1 MSRIRFSAAR
11 TDAAGT
17 REVYCAGSIRSRSAK
32 ARSWLT
38 GIGAILSMA
47 RRTGRLWR
55 CSAGEG
61 APGRRPDCSAISETR
76 VCVPKA
82 RLEAGDR
89 ASSAR
94 AIKNRNAESRKA
106 RLLNRLFRRDSRWRR
121 VRLWNLAIRAPCA
134 HIHRGSGLLSSELWN
149 LERHGASCVRT
160 RRCRRNRAKALRVDI
175 LRIGSYFRIGNRDVR
190 PLSRFSPGTVNRHS
204 GHRPLCGL
212 PMSGLRAAD
221 GAISIPCSA
230 DRSWSIRPSS
240 SLRFRRRRRNRCPRR
255 RSLKEPCTKRSRQR
269 CRRLAGDRSPSAC

>member
-1 MSRIRFSAAR
+1 MLTILGTGKASPGHLLSGVNGLPHRLSTRIRGRGTHGRKSLGGEVAR
-11 TDAAGT
+11 LSGVVRAVEENRRLAGPVSPT
-17 REVYCAGSIRSRSAK
+17 GRPDVPDSVFCRADRCGRNPRGLLCRLDPKPVCEGAVADD
-32 ARSWLT
+32 

-94 AIKNRNAESRKA
+94 AIKNRNTESRKA

-121 VRLWNLAIRAPCA
+121 VRLRNLAIRAPCA

-190 PLSRFSPGTVNRHS
+190 PLSRFSPER
-204 GHRPLCGL
+204 
-212 PMSGLRAAD
+212 
-221 GAISIPCSA
+221 
-230 DRSWSIRPSS
+230 
-240 SLRFRRRRRNRCPRR
+240 
-255 RSLKEPCTKRSRQR
+255 
-269 CRRLAGDRSPSAC
+269 

>member
-32 ARSWLT
+32 ARSRMT
-38 GIGAILSMA
+38 ESGLSC
-47 RRTGRLWR
+47 RWHGVPDGFGDVVRGR
-55 CSAGEG
+55 
-61 APGRRPDCSAISETR
+61 AISETR

-121 VRLWNLAIRAPCA
+121 VRLRNLAIRAPCA

-149 LERHGASCVRT
+149 LERHGASCVPT

-175 LRIGSYFRIGNRDVR
+175 LRIGSYFRIRNRDIQ
-190 PLSRFSPGTVNRHS
+190 PLSRV
-204 GHRPLCGL
+204 
-212 PMSGLRAAD
+212 
-221 GAISIPCSA
+221 
-230 DRSWSIRPSS
+230 
-240 SLRFRRRRRNRCPRR
+240 
-255 RSLKEPCTKRSRQR
+255 SLKR
-269 CRRLAGDRSPSAC
+269 

>member
-1 MSRIRFSAAR
+1 MPDRFRPPGRPDVPDSVFCRADRCGRNPRGLLCRLDPKPVCEGAVA
-11 TDAAGT
+11 DD
-17 REVYCAGSIRSRSAK
+17 
-32 ARSWLT
+32 

-121 VRLWNLAIRAPCA
+121 VRLRNLAIRARAHTFTEGPDFSHPSSGTSSGTGLPC
-134 HIHRGSGLLSSELWN
+134 
-149 LERHGASCVRT
+149 VPT

-190 PLSRFSPGTVNRHS
+190 PLSRFSPER
-204 GHRPLCGL
+204 
-212 PMSGLRAAD
+212 
-221 GAISIPCSA
+221 
-230 DRSWSIRPSS
+230 
-240 SLRFRRRRRNRCPRR
+240 
-255 RSLKEPCTKRSRQR
+255 
-269 CRRLAGDRSPSAC
+269 

>member
-32 ARSWLT
+32 ARSRMT

-121 VRLWNLAIRAPCA
+121 VRLRNLAIRAPCA

-149 LERHGASCVRT
+149 LERHGASCVR
-160 RRCRRNRAKALRVDI
+160 
-175 LRIGSYFRIGNRDVR
+175 RDVAVVTGQR
-190 PLSRFSPGTVNRHS
+190 LSELISCESDRTSASGTETFGRFPDSLRNGKPHNGRW
-204 GHRPLCGL
+204 PLCGL

-240 SLRFRRRRRNRCPRR
+240 SLRFRKRRRNRCPRR

-269 CRRLAGDRSPSAC
+269 CRCLAGDRSPSAC